1 MRRRDKGWPIPPP
14 APRTATLDWR
24 AAEEEKVRELAA
36 RERAAARANMAGV
49 GVVMGGE
56 EETVFGVPPAQ
67 RLAQQQQQL
76 AQAQMAMHGGG
87 LRMLGE
93 DLLQDTIGIGQQMAL
108 AGRVEESPTPWNP
121 RG

>member
-49 GVVMGGE
+49 GVVMSGE
-56 EETVFGVPPAQ
+56 EETT
-67 RLAQQQQQL
+67 RK
-76 AQAQMAMHGGG
+76 
-87 LRMLGE
+87 RR
-93 DLLQDTIGIGQQMAL
+93 
-108 AGRVEESPTPWNP
+108 RVGKQP
-121 RG
+121 